1 MMPIWMK
8 RRNKYGNCKTELDG
22 VTFDSRKEARRY
34 AELCMLQKA
43 GLISDLKRQQ
53 RFEIVPKVTGNGETS
68 RARYYVAD
76 FTYTQEGQKVIED
89 VKSPATRA
97 DKVYSLKKALM
108 VWKYTA
114 AGNQGGDWLFR
125 EM

>member
-1 MMPIWMK
+1 MTGRPW
-8 RRNKYGNCKTELDG
+8 RRNKYGNRKTEVDG
-22 VTFDSRKEARRY
+22 ITFDSRKEAKRY
-34 AELCMLQKA
+34 AELCMLEKV
-43 GLISDLKRQQ
+43 GLIQDLQRQV
-53 RFEIVPKVTGNGETS
+53 RFEIVPKCGSS

-76 FTYTQEGQKVIED
+76 FTYTQEGKKVIED

-108 VWKYTA
+108 IWRYIQP
-114 AGNQGGDWLFR
+114 GEDLPDGECWIFR

>member
-1 MMPIWMK
+1 MTGWPW
-8 RRNKYGNCKTELDG
+8 RRNKYGNHKTVVDG
-22 VTFDSRKEARRY
+22 ITFDSKKEADRW
-34 AELCMLQKA
+34 AELQMLDRA
-43 GLISDLKRQQ
+43 GLISDLKRQV
-53 RFEIVPKVTGNGETS
+53 RFEIVPKVKGNGETS

-76 FTYTQEGQKVIED
+76 FTYIQEGQKVIED

-108 VWKYTA
+108 VWKYTP
-114 AGNQGGDWLFR
+114 AGGQGGDWIFR

>member
-1 MMPIWMK
+1 MTGWPY
-8 RRNKYGNCKTELDG
+8 RRNKYGNRKTELDG
-22 VTFDSRKEARRY
+22 ITFDSKKEAQRY

-43 GLISDLKRQQ
+43 GMISDLERQV
-53 RFEIVPKVTGNGETS
+53 RFEIVPKVKGNGESS
-68 RARYYVAD
+68 RVRFYVAD

-108 VWKYTA
+108 VWKYTE
-114 AGNQGGDWLFR
+114 AGNQGGDWIFR
-125 EM
+125 EI

>member
-1 MMPIWMK
+1 MSWPF
-8 RRNKYGNCKTELDG
+8 RRNKYGNRKTELDG
-22 VTFDSRKEARRY
+22 IVFDSRKEAQRY
-34 AELCMLQKA
+34 AELQMLERT
-43 GLISDLKRQQ
+43 GLISDLKRQV
-53 RFEIVPKVTGNGETS
+53 RFEIVPTVRGNGDTS

-76 FTYTQEGQKVIED
+76 FTYIQEGQKVIED

-108 VWKYTA
+108 VWKYTP
-114 AGNQGGDWLFR
+114 AGGQGGDWIFR

>member
-1 MMPIWMK
+1 MTGWPH
-8 RRNKYGNCKTELDG
+8 RRNKYGNHKTELDG
-22 VTFDSRKEARRY
+22 ITFDSKKEAQRY

-43 GLISDLKRQQ
+43 GMISDLQRQV
-53 RFEIVPKVTGNGETS
+53 RFEIVPKCGMS
-68 RARYYVAD
+68 RARFYIAD
-76 FTYTQEGQKVIED
+76 FTYTQEGKKVIED

-108 VWKYTA
+108 VWRYTE
-114 AGNQGGDWLFR
+114 AGGQGGNWIFR